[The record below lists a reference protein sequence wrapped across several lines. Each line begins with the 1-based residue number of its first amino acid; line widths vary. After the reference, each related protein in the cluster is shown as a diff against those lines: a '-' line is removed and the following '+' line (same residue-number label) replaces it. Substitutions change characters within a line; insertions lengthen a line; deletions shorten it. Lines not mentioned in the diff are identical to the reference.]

1 MRFEYTFSVCLSVL
15 CDNLKVKFEICRQT
29 ERKER
34 KEKRK
39 EKEVSHCH
47 VACWFADSSIFR
59 GTATTNDSSSS
70 DWIDSGRPCG
80 VQLGS
85 STAAEGSV
93 VATVA
98 HSTSHSPTPSLP
110 LSVCLLSSPKWCSA
124 NGSPSLLISHLL
136 RFALSPFFLFSAI
149 SARSVCVC
157 VRAPGYDDALV
168 VVITSFA
175 ESQRKREKWLSC
187 GETTLMF
194 LLIGLVINLKFKT
207 LAQFR

>member
-1 MRFEYTFSVCLSVL
+1 MRFEYTFSVCFSVL

-34 KEKRK
+34 KEKRE

-70 DWIDSGRPCG
+70 GSSDWIESGRPCG

-93 VATVA
+93 VVTVA
-98 HSTSHSPTPSLP
+98 HLTSHSPTPSLP
-110 LSVCLLSSPKWCSA
+110 LSVCLLSSPKWCSP

-157 VRAPGYDDALV
+157 VSEHQATMMLLSSSLHRSLRARERERNDSV
-168 VVITSFA
+168 VERRRWCS
-175 ESQRKREKWLSC
+175 S
-187 GETTLMF
+187 
-194 LLIGLVINLKFKT
+194 
-207 LAQFR
+207 